1 MKTKL
6 TTRLLFL
13 GIMLFA
19 QVSFAQAEYTAA
31 LYTGKKGTLPYRILL
46 PDGYTPTR
54 SYPLLIFLHGAGE
67 RGNDNQLQLTHGSGL
82 FQDPLFRKKYPAIV
96 VFPQCKKEGYWATVV
111 ERKPPKFVYNKRPR
125 KNPQQKLLVGLINT
139 LEKQYSIDNKRVYV
153 GGLSMGGMGTF
164 ELVYQQPKRFAAA
177 FAICGGAHPKIA
189 RRIRRPAW
197 RIDHG
202 EEDEVVDV
210 SLSIKMVEALE
221 DKGAKVIF
229 NTYPKVNHNSWNNVF
244 ADPDFLPWLFSQSK

>member
-1 MKTKL
+1 
-6 TTRLLFL
+6 
-13 GIMLFA
+13 MLFA
-19 QVSFAQAEYTAA
+19 QVSFAQAEYTAG

-54 SYPLLIFLHGAGE
+54 SYPLIIFLHGAGE

-82 FQDPLFRKKYPAIV
+82 FQDPLFRKKYSAIV

-111 ERKPPKFVYNKRPR
+111 ERKPPKFVYSKRPR

-210 SLSIKMVEALE
+210 SLSKKMVEALE

-229 NTYPKVNHNSWNNVF
+229 NTYPKVNHNSWDNVF